1 MFQNIIESVN
11 QFLSPVDKV
20 FEQYKK
26 YIGYFILLLAAGTVF
41 FLGHSD
47 FEKFTGEQALNI
59 LWIILFLPIVA
70 RVFGIRL
77 AQSFMSL
84 RKELGILMGMLALV
98 HSIQYFLPPGKFIPS
113 FAIL

>member
-1 MFQNIIESVN
+1 MIQGLIGSIN
-11 QFLSPVDKV
+11 QLLSPVDKV

-26 YIGYFILLLAAGTVF
+26 YVGYLILILAAGTVF

-47 FEKFTGEQALNI
+47 FEKFTGEQALNV
-59 LWIILFLPIVA
+59 LWIILWIPIIA
-70 RVFGIRL
+70 KVFGIKL

-98 HSIQYFLPPGKFIPS
+98 HSIQYFLPPGSLIPS
-113 FAIL
+113 FTIL